1 MKILIINL
9 WLFSIYKFKGSEK
22 LNAISDQLNNLKIK
36 KWTKFNII
44 FIFKAFEYYN
54 IINKTNSKKK
64 FRIFWIFENKKEKN
78 IASKNKVFS
87 WSMYL
92 FE

>member
-44 FIFKAFEYYN
+44 FIFKTFEYYN
-54 IINKTNSKKK
+54 IINKTNAKKNFGSFGFLKIKKK
-64 FRIFWIFENKKEKN
+64 KI
-78 IASKNKVFS
+78 
-87 WSMYL
+87 
-92 FE
+92 